1 MGLLSTR
8 LGERASLAHLADGMP
23 HWLSQ
28 EHFAMT
34 SSHPSTRR
42 TFIAAVSAATVGG
55 LVGAWRV
62 GATDSA
68 PRIDQGADALSPAV
82 RLTTTTTTL
91 PPPPRGKIHFPMAP
105 GSRCTVLDN
114 FGDCRPLGACSRRHE
129 GVDILGELG
138 LECIAVDNGVVT
150 RKEIHSTAGL
160 MLNFE
165 VEDGTYYSYQ
175 HLSEFAVGLEIGSP
189 VSRGQVIG
197 YVGDT
202 GNPGVGN
209 YHLHFEWHPA
219 EADGAARDPFDR
231 LLIPDSCIVY

>member
-1 MGLLSTR
+1 
-8 LGERASLAHLADGMP
+8 
-23 HWLSQ
+23 
-28 EHFAMT
+28 MT

-42 TFIAAVSAATVGG
+42 TFIAAVSTAAVAGFM
-55 LVGAWRV
+55 GAWRV
-62 GATDSA
+62 GASGGTTQ
-68 PRIDQGADALSPAV
+68 IEQGADPLAPAV
-82 RLTTTTTTL
+82 RMTTTTTTL
-91 PPPPRGKIHFPMAP
+91 PPPPRGRILFPMAP

-138 LECIAVDNGVVT
+138 LECIAVDNGIVT
-150 RKEIHSTAGL
+150 KKETHPTAGL
-160 MLNFE
+160 MLN
-165 VEDGTYYSYQ
+165 VQVDDGTYYSYQ
-175 HLSEFAVGLEIGSP
+175 HLSDFGAGLEIGSP

-219 EADGAARDPFDR
+219 NAGGAARDPFDR
-231 LLIPDSCIVY
+231 LLIPDSCTAY

>member
-1 MGLLSTR
+1 
-8 LGERASLAHLADGMP
+8 
-23 HWLSQ
+23 
-28 EHFAMT
+28 MT

-42 TFIAAVSAATVGG
+42 TFIAAVSAAAVGG

-62 GATDSA
+62 GASGGS
-68 PRIDQGADALSPAV
+68 PRIEQGADALAPAV
-82 RLTTTTTTL
+82 RMTTTTTTL
-91 PPPPRGKIHFPMAP
+91 PPPPRGKIYFPMAP

-114 FGDCRPLGACSRRHE
+114 FGDGRPVGCAATGSCTRRHE

-165 VEDGTYYSYQ
+165 TEDGTYYSYQ
-175 HLSEFAVGLEIGSP
+175 HLSEFAANLEIGVP
-189 VSRGQVIG
+189 VTRGQVIG

-219 EADGAARDPFDR
+219 DADGAARDPFDR